1 MQGEAGTRRDE
12 LERVV
17 IAAISALWS
26 AADLLNT
33 EALLAHLG
41 AQAIDTPARSLYLL
55 LESLQQRGLIRLS
68 RGNPHR
74 AAAEAH
80 GARTI
85 TWVNPAILGQHHA
98 HNEGG

>member
-1 MQGEAGTRRDE
+1 MQDVVGTPRDE

-17 IAAISALWS
+17 LAALSAQWS
-26 AADLLNT
+26 ATAVLDT
-33 EALLAHLG
+33 AALLTYLAAHG
-41 AQAIDTPARSLYLL
+41 IDSPPRSLYLL

-85 TWVNPAILGQHHA
+85 TWVNPAILGNPAQ
-98 HNEGG
+98 NERG